1 MLHGGHDLIP
11 LDLVEDIADALPNA
25 TLRVIEGLG
34 HFAFAE
40 RPEIVIGEIEAFL
53 HR

>member
-11 LDLVEDIADALPNA
+11 VDLVEGVADVLPRA
-25 TLRVIEGLG
+25 TLRVLDGLG

-40 RPEIVIGEIEAFL
+40 RADRVIGEVEAFL